1 MTERQFRFIGQC
13 RSCDSRVRLVRDAD
27 YNNVPN
33 SEWIRCAD
41 CDSITRIPFVKDEEA
56 PVDE

>member
-1 MTERQFRFIGQC
+1 MSSRQFQFAGQC
-13 RSCDSRVRLVRDAD
+13 RSCDHLIQLTRDCE
-27 YNNVPN
+27 YNNIPD

-41 CDSITRIPFVKDEEA
+41 CDSITRVPFVKDEEA